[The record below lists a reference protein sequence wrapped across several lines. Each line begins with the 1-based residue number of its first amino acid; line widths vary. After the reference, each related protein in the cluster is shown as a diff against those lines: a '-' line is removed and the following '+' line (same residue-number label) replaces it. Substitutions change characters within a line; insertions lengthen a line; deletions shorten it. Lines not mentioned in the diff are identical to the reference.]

1 MKIVIRN
8 SYFLILA
15 ITLVIIVAVL
25 AVPFGVGAQQNPPDD
40 INFDAGL
47 MVAPALL
54 EADITQGKSTSEIFE
69 LTNKIDKNVAI
80 KSYIRTFDASDEI
93 GGIDIFDKVDADKL
107 SPQNWIKISEPDF
120 VLKPNG
126 SHQVKLT
133 FKAPADLS
141 PGGHYAV
148 LFFEPQVEGQEKPS
162 SIINVGGRVGALL
175 FLTAAGDIKES
186 SELVSFHTTPV
197 QIFRTPLPYIIRA
210 KDTGNVHTKIS
221 GTITVKNILWFKK
234 KEIAVPQFTILPQKI
249 RKQEVANEIKKIP
262 GIYKA
267 DLRLISE
274 DGKTQLQSKVF
285 FIYLSWP
292 YLIGLIII
300 IFIVGYY
307 GLNAPRRRRLV
318 AAVRVLFAR
327 K

>member
-1 MKIVIRN
+1 MIKKLL
-8 SYFLILA
+8 FL
-15 ITLVIIVAVL
+15 LVILLLPICTL
-25 AVPFGVGAQQNPPDD
+25 AQSPSDN
-40 INFDAGL
+40 INFDESL
-47 MVAPALL
+47 SVAPILY
-54 EADITQGKSTSEIFE
+54 EAKITQGKSTNEIFE
-69 LTNKIDKNVAI
+69 ITNKIDKSVAI

-93 GGIDIFDKVDADKL
+93 GGVDIFDKVDADKL

-162 SIINVGGRVGALL
+162 SIVNVGGRVGALL
-175 FLTAAGDIKES
+175 FLTAAGDVKES
-186 SELVSFHTTPV
+186 SELVSFRTTPI
-197 QIFRTPLPYIIRA
+197 QIFRTPLPYIVRV

-221 GTITVKNILWFKK
+221 GSITVKNILWFKK
-234 KEIAVPQFTILPQKI
+234 KDIPVPQFTILPQKI

-267 DLRLISE
+267 DLRLTNE
-274 DGKTQLQSKVF
+274 DSKTEIKGRIYFV
-285 FIYLSWP
+285 YLSWP
-292 YLIGLIII
+292 YLCAIIMVVTILIY
-300 IFIVGYY
+300 F
-307 GLNAPRRRRLV
+307 LSSSLRRRRLV
-318 AAVRVLFAR
+318 GALKYLFNGR
-327 K
+327 RL